1 MDQSKTGLR
10 RPSCEEM
17 QVISLARC
25 LLEFSGGRE
34 DFEQHKFDKEF
45 TANENANLCRDLIGI
60 TRSNF
65 FGRFDMQK
73 MLDALSMS
81 KVFTD
86 NDLQTINIVEL
97 SYQMMDSLP
106 IGYR

>member
-1 MDQSKTGLR
+1 M
-10 RPSCEEM
+10 
-17 QVISLARC
+17 ISLIRR

-34 DFEQHKFDKEF
+34 DFEQPKFDKEF

-60 TRSNF
+60 TGSNF
-65 FGRFDMQK
+65 FGRFDTQK
-73 MLDALSMS
+73 MLDALSTS

-97 SYQMMDSLP
+97 SFQMMDFLS
-106 IGYR
+106 IGYRQGHLVWYSKYYI